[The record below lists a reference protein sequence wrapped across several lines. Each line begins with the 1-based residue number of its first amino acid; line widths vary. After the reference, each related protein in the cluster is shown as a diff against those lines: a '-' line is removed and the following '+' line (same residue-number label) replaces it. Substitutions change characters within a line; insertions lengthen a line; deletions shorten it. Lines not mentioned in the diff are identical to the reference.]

1 MKKALTESQTLRA
14 GCNKAE
20 PNISAPPQT
29 PFPVPERGTLVT
41 SWRWSLPLPTNP
53 IWWGSMHAISNY
65 CGNRPTHAHTH
76 THTPIHKQTGPI
88 TIHCAAASAQCNN
101 RSQLVLEYSTRC
113 LTGSQWRSR
122 NREVT
127 WSRRDEPA
135 TRRTAVLRMDCRL
148 ILRRRTSLFGYIT
161 RLDAAVSAHQ
171 ALCLHTNINCC
182 CCDLQ
187 AGQQTKYC
195 TNCTIRCL
203 VFIRKK
209 RQINK

>member
-53 IWWGSMHAISNY
+53 VWWGSMHAISNY
-65 CGNRPTHAHTH
+65 CGNRPTHA
-76 THTPIHKQTGPI
+76 HTPIHKQTGPI

-135 TRRTAVLRMDCRL
+135 TRRTACWGWTADSYWEGVHHYLVISLDLTQLSPHSKPCVC
-148 ILRRRTSLFGYIT
+148 IRTLTERNESVVVVIYRPGNKQNI
-161 RLDAAVSAHQ
+161 
-171 ALCLHTNINCC
+171 ALML
-182 CCDLQ
+182 
-187 AGQQTKYC
+187 
-195 TNCTIRCL
+195 
-203 VFIRKK
+203 
-209 RQINK
+209 